1 MRRLAL
7 ITLTLLILSLACSS
21 VQIADPAFSNQP
33 EDTPDAL
40 ATVLAGVSQATQKV
54 AASAT
59 AQPNPTKTLTAQS
72 TQTEAT
78 ETDEAEATQSPT
90 ETPGP
95 TATNNGYPTAIPL
108 PNPEASK
115 FTTCVDECLAD
126 GSNDQDTFPAKIELI
141 NFRFEF
147 EEFPVK
153 APYTRTWYN
162 EGKLWVQYKCLW
174 PGPEAGVDEIT
185 LTDPLGLPSG
195 TWNVVI
201 NVNGEEVLNETIEIE
216 GTWNQWSPPGYFS
229 SCYGKR

>member
-7 ITLTLLILSLACSS
+7 ILITLLILSLACST
-21 VQIADPAFSNQP
+21 VQIADPAFGNQA

-40 ATVLAGVSQATQKV
+40 ATVLAEVGQATQKV

-59 AQPNPTKTLTAQS
+59 AQPEPTDTPEAGA
-72 TQTEAT
+72 TQE
-78 ETDEAEATQSPT
+78 EAEADATQAPT

-95 TATNNGYPTAIPL
+95 TPTDSGYPTAIPL
-108 PNPEASK
+108 PNPSASD

-126 GSNDQDTFPAKIELI
+126 GSNDQNTFPEKIELI
-141 NFRFEF
+141 NFRFTF

-162 EGKLWVQYKCLW
+162 NGKLWVQYNCLW
-174 PGPEAGVDEIT
+174 PGPEQGVEEIT

-195 TWNVVI
+195 TWNMVI
-201 NVNGEEVLNETIEIE
+201 SVNGEEVLNETLEIE

>member
-7 ITLTLLILSLACSS
+7 ILITLLILSLACST
-21 VQIADPAFSNQP
+21 VQIADPALTGQA

-40 ATVLAGVSQATQKV
+40 ATVLAEVAQATENV

-59 AQPNPTKTLTAQS
+59 TAPNPTNTTA
-72 TQTEAT
+72 
-78 ETDEAEATQSPT
+78 AEATQADATDEADATQAPT
-90 ETPGP
+90 ETSGP
-95 TATNNGYPTAIPL
+95 TPTDSGYPTAIPL
-108 PNPEASK
+108 PNPSASD

-126 GSNDQDTFPAKIELI
+126 GSNDQSTFPEKIELI

-147 EEFPVK
+147 DEFPVK

-162 EGKLWVQYKCLW
+162 NGKLWVQYNCLW
-174 PGPEAGVDEIT
+174 PGPEQGVEEIT

-201 NVNGEEVLNETIEIE
+201 NVNGEEVLNETLEIS
-216 GTWNQWSPPGYFS
+216 GTWSQWSPPGYFS

>member
-7 ITLTLLILSLACSS
+7 ILITLLILSLACSS
-21 VQIADPAFSNQP
+21 VQIDDPAFGGEA

-40 ATVLAGVSQATQKV
+40 ATVLAEVGQATQNV

-59 AQPNPTKTLTAQS
+59 AQPEPTNTTA
-72 TQTEAT
+72 
-78 ETDEAEATQSPT
+78 AEATQADEADATLAPS

-95 TATNNGYPTAIPL
+95 TPTDSGYPTAIPL
-108 PNPEASK
+108 PNPSVSS
-115 FTTCVDECLAD
+115 FTTCVDECLSD
-126 GSNDQDTFPAKIELI
+126 GSNDQDTFPAQIELI

-162 EGKLWVQYKCLW
+162 NDKLWVEYNCLW
-174 PGPEAGVDEIT
+174 PGPEEGVEEIT

-201 NVNGEEVLNETIEIE
+201 NVNGEEVLNETLEVE
-216 GTWNQWSPPGYFS
+216 GAWNQWSPPGYLS
-229 SCYGKR
+229 TCSGKR

>member
-7 ITLTLLILSLACSS
+7 ILITLLLLSLACAS
-21 VQIADPAFSNQP
+21 VQVADPLFNGEA

-40 ATVLAGVSQATQKV
+40 ATVLAGVAQATQKV

-59 AQPNPTKTLTAQS
+59 AQPA
-72 TQTEAT
+72 AT
-78 ETDEAEATQSPT
+78 ETQAPQATQADEAEETAAPT

-95 TATNNGYPTAIPL
+95 TATSNGFPTAIPL
-108 PNPEASK
+108 PDPSATN
-115 FTTCVDECLAD
+115 FTTCVAECLAD
-126 GSNDQDTFPAKIELI
+126 GSNDQDSFPEKIELI

-153 APYTRTWYN
+153 APYTRTWYR
-162 EGKLWVQYKCLW
+162 EGQLWVQYNCLW
-174 PGPEAGVDEIT
+174 PGPEAGVEEIT

-201 NVNGEEVLNETIEIE
+201 SVNGEEVLNETLEIE
-216 GTWNQWSPPGYFS
+216 GTWNQWSPPGYFNT
-229 SCYGKR
+229 CYGKR